1 MSILDQYV
9 KLRPTPQNALDIFKG
24 EWASSLP
31 GDFSALQAGQ
41 VPLFQDARILWSVE
55 QVGGVEDKKILELGP
70 LEAGHTYMMEKL
82 GANSI
87 MAVESNTRA
96 YIKCLIIKE
105 LIGLKRCQFLCGDFV
120 EYLRENPG
128 NFDICIGSGVL
139 YHMINPA
146 ELISLIAKVS
156 NVVFMWT
163 HYYNPDMF
171 QIHPYL
177 IPGFSEEGL
186 SSEYEGFRHTLYRK
200 EYLDNQLN
208 SESFCGGNNPFAN
221 WMSREDILLCLQYF
235 GFRDIAINFENPD
248 HPHGSCFCV
257 VAKK

>member
-1 MSILDQYV
+1 M
-9 KLRPTPQNALDIFKG
+9 
-24 EWASSLP
+24 
-31 GDFSALQAGQ
+31 
-41 VPLFQDARILWSVE
+41 
-55 QVGGVEDKKILELGP
+55 
-70 LEAGHTYMMEKL
+70 
-82 GANSI
+82 
-87 MAVESNTRA
+87 
-96 YIKCLIIKE
+96 
-105 LIGLKRCQFLCGDFV
+105 GLKRCQFLCGDFV

-128 NFDICIGSGVL
+128 NFDVCIASGVL

-146 ELISLIAKVS
+146 ELISLVAQVS

-163 HYYNPDMF
+163 HYYDPAMF

-177 IPGFSEEGL
+177 IPGFSEEGI

-200 EYLDNQLN
+200 EYQDNQLN
-208 SESFCGGNNPFAN
+208 SGGFCGGNNPFAH

-235 GFRDIAINFENPD
+235 GFRDIAINFELPD